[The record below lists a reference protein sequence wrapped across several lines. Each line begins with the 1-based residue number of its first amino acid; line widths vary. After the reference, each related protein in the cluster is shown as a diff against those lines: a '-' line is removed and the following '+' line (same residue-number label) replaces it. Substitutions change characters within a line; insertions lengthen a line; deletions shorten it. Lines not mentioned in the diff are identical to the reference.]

1 MTEPSPTQDGG
12 GIKSTVKSILQG
24 ILIMMGIQFIIGQF
38 SGKNTSA
45 GISYDLSGIN
55 RGSEGGASEIKS
67 YISNSKV
74 TNDGMIL
81 NSIPNQIAPVWPGN
95 TLLDIV
101 ITISPNFTPEP
112 ISEIEKQNI
121 VLNETAFRFG
131 DYNDE
136 REINTS
142 FDVPKELQNNGTLWG
157 HFFIGISGENL
168 DPFASNYNA
177 ERSFHFDWP
186 LTQYLSQK
194 KLRKEKN
201 LLSKSDQ
208 NEEPVKEEPLP
219 KTTII
224 SHYHPN
230 FTMSFIPDTGVS
242 AFSSIHPAM
251 RQYFHL
257 KSGSKIDGTYPQGW
271 YYPVLFVNT
280 FWQLKSHMISL
291 NSTVNRL
298 PLNIKLNNMA
308 NWKFAIISSL
318 DDGAKQAAKA
328 SAQGTSFSGGGD
340 GSELEMMKEVL
351 LDTNPYLLATT
362 VAVSILHM
370 IFQMLAFKSDISHY
384 RNKKNNVGISI
395 RSILGN
401 VFMQAVILLYLLDN
415 NENTSWMVLLSQG
428 IGILLELW
436 KITTIVN
443 VCVRLSDNIFGF
455 KVTFEDKHVLSVIEE
470 KTKEYDAVAFKYLY
484 MVAFPLLLAY
494 ASYSLAYE
502 THRSWYSFII
512 ATLVGSVYAYGFLM
526 MVPSLYINHRLKSV
540 AHMPAKA
547 MTYKFLNTF
556 IDDLFAFT
564 IKMPTLH
571 RLATLRD
578 DVIFFVYLYQSW
590 KYKTDYTR
598 INEFGQGG
606 DDLDVNPDTVKSSN
620 TLAESDMTSCES
632 TEKSNPITRRVTRST
647 VRKTD

>member
-1 MTEPSPTQDGG
+1 MPKPSPAQDGD
-12 GIKSTVKSILQG
+12 GIKSTIKSILQG
-24 ILIMMGIQFIIGQF
+24 LLIMMGFQFIIGQF
-38 SGKNTSA
+38 SGKKTSA
-45 GISYDLSGIN
+45 GISHNLSGN
-55 RGSEGGASEIKS
+55 SVGSEGDASKFKS
-67 YISNSKV
+67 YFPSPGA
-74 TNDGMIL
+74 TNDGMKL
-81 NSIPNQIAPVWPGN
+81 NSIPNQIVPIWPGN

-101 ITISPNFTPEP
+101 ITISPNFIPKP
-112 ISEIEKQNI
+112 IFETEKQNI

-136 REINTS
+136 REISIS
-142 FDVPKELQNNGTLWG
+142 FDVPRELQNNGTLWG

-168 DPFASNYNA
+168 DPFESNYNT

-186 LTQYLSQK
+186 LTQYLTQK

-201 LLSKSDQ
+201 LLAKSGQ
-208 NEEPVKEEPLP
+208 NEEPVEEEPLP

-230 FTMSFIPDTGVS
+230 FTISFIPDTGVL
-242 AFSSIHPAM
+242 AFPSIHPAM

-257 KSGSKIDGTYPQGW
+257 KSNSAIDGTLSQGW

-308 NWKFAIISSL
+308 HWKFGIISSL
-318 DDGAKQAAKA
+318 DDGAKKAAKA
-328 SAQGTSFSGGGD
+328 SAQGNSLRGGGD
-340 GSELEMMKEVL
+340 GSELEMVKEVL

-362 VAVSILHM
+362 VAVSIIHM
-370 IFQMLAFKSDISHY
+370 IFEMLAFKSDISHY

-401 VFMQAVILLYLLDN
+401 VFMQAIILLYLLDN
-415 NENTSWMVLLSQG
+415 NENTSWMILFSQG
-428 IGILLELW
+428 MGILLELW

-443 VCVRLSDNIFGF
+443 ICVRPSENVIGF
-455 KVTFEDKHVLSVIEE
+455 KVAFEDKHILSVTEE

-484 MVAFPLLLAY
+484 MVAIPLLLAF
-494 ASYSLAYE
+494 AAYSLAYKS
-502 THRSWYSFII
+502 HRSWYSFVI

-526 MVPSLYINHRLKSV
+526 MVPSLYINYRLKSV

-571 RLATLRD
+571 RIATLRD

-590 KYKTDYTR
+590 KYKIDYTR
-598 INEFGQGG
+598 VNEFGQGG
-606 DDLDVNPDTVKSSN
+606 DDLDVNPATSESLNV
-620 TLAESDMTSCES
+620 LAESDKISNES
-632 TEKSNPITRRVTRST
+632 IETQNLISQKT
-647 VRKTD
+647 VLKTD

>member
-1 MTEPSPTQDGG
+1 MPEPSPAQDGG
-12 GIKSTVKSILQG
+12 GIKSTIKSVLQG
-24 ILIMMGIQFIIGQF
+24 LLIMMGIQFIIGQF
-38 SGKNTSA
+38 SGKKSST
-45 GISYDLSGIN
+45 GISYNLSGNSI
-55 RGSEGGASEIKS
+55 GSEDGASKFES
-67 YISNSKV
+67 YYSSPKDSN
-74 TNDGMIL
+74 NGMKL
-81 NSIPNQIAPVWPGN
+81 NSFPNQIAPIWPGN

-101 ITISPNFTPEP
+101 ITISPNFKPEP
-112 ISEIEKQNI
+112 IFETKEQNV

-136 REINTS
+136 REINVS
-142 FDVPKELQNNGTLWG
+142 FDVPRELQNNGTLWG

-177 ERSFHFDWP
+177 KRSFHFDWP
-186 LTQYLSQK
+186 LTQYLNRK
-194 KLRKEKN
+194 KMRKEKN
-201 LLSKSDQ
+201 LLAKSD
-208 NEEPVKEEPLP
+208 NNEEEPVEEEHLL

-230 FTMSFIPDTGVS
+230 FTISFIPDTGVL
-242 AFSSIHPAM
+242 AFPRIHPAM
-251 RQYFHL
+251 KQYFHL
-257 KSGSKIDGTYPQGW
+257 KSSDAIDGTYPQGW

-308 NWKFAIISSL
+308 NWKFGILSSL
-318 DDGAKQAAKA
+318 DHGAKQAAKA
-328 SAQGTSFSGGGD
+328 STQGTSFSGGGD
-340 GSELEMMKEVL
+340 GSELEMIKEVL

-362 VAVSILHM
+362 VAVSIVHM
-370 IFQMLAFKSDISHY
+370 IFEMLAFKSDISHY

-415 NENTSWMVLLSQG
+415 NENTSWMILLSQG
-428 IGILLELW
+428 MGILLELW

-443 VCVRLSDNIFGF
+443 ICVRPSDNIFGF
-455 KVTFEDKHVLSVIEE
+455 KVAFEDKHTLSITEE

-484 MVAFPLLLAY
+484 MVAIPLLLAY
-494 ASYSLAYE
+494 AAYSLAYE

-526 MVPSLYINHRLKSV
+526 MVPSLYINYRLKSV

-571 RLATLRD
+571 RIATLRD
-578 DVIFFVYLYQSW
+578 DLIFFVYLYQSW

-598 INEFGQGG
+598 VNEFGQTC
-606 DDLDVNPDTVKSSN
+606 DDLDVNSTAIKSLETSP
-620 TLAESDMTSCES
+620 ESDKISTES
-632 TEKSNPITRRVTRST
+632 IEKSNRITPNNVPIT
-647 VRKTD
+647 D